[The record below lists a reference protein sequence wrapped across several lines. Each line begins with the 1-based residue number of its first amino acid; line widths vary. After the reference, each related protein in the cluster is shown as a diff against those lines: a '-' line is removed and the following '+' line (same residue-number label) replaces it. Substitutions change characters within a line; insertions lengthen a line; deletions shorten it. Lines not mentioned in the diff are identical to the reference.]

1 MLVQVYNNDLEIFT
15 SVLLTKQK
23 ILKKKN
29 IY

>member
-15 SVLLTKQK
+15 SVLLTKQN
-23 ILKKKN
+23 ILKKKY